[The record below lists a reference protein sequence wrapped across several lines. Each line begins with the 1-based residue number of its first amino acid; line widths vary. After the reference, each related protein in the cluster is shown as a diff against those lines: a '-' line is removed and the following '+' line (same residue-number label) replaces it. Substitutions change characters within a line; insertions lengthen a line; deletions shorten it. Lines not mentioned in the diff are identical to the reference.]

1 MTTGTILRR
10 VDIPLLLQLG
20 SNLLLRFAVGGFPV
34 EIENLIDRPQVF
46 FGVSMA
52 IQTPTHAQ
60 RFVLIH
66 DVHVV
71 HIAVTANTANPT
83 INVNRM
89 VEIGE
94 VRDLMD
100 PDPVHWLS
108 GLPALLN
115 GP

>member
-1 MTTGTILRR
+1 MTASAVLRR

-20 SNLLLRFAVGGFPV
+20 SDLFLRFALGGFPV

-46 FGVSMA
+46 FWVSMA

-66 DVHVV
+66 HVHVV
-71 HIAVTANTANPT
+71 HIAVTANTADPT

-94 VRDLMD
+94 IGYLMD
-100 PDPVHWLS
+100 PDPVHGLS
-108 GLPALLN
+108 GFPTLFN

>member
-1 MTTGTILRR
+1 MTTGTILRWI
-10 VDIPLLLQLG
+10 DIPLLLQLG
-20 SNLLLRFAVGGFPV
+20 SNLLLRFTVGGFPV
-34 EIENLIDRPQVF
+34 EIENLIDRPQVLF
-46 FGVSMA
+46 RVSMT
-52 IQTPTHAQ
+52 IQTPAHAQ
-60 RFVLIH
+60 RFMLIH
-66 DVHVV
+66 HVHVV